1 LESRFS
7 ESRFDEIIFTDPTG
21 AVKGV
26 AVTPAEPG
34 ASRKAQAAQ
43 TEAALKEAAR
53 RVFARSGYHGAKIT
67 DITTEAGRSAG
78 SFYKHF
84 AGKDDILRALLADW
98 LAQAGAELAADPAGD
113 DLSQEPALRAR
124 VATYW
129 HTYRAHLPEIRALG
143 EAAQIDPVFGQSL
156 ATMRHAGLATMRQ
169 HLERLRD
176 AGHTLPGDPAV
187 LASAFNALLEGF
199 CQVWIAGGGEPIGR
213 PLSDEEAID
222 TLTRL
227 LMHGL
232 AGQR

>member
-1 LESRFS
+1 M
-7 ESRFDEIIFTDPTG
+7 
-21 AVKGV
+21 
-26 AVTPAEPG
+26 PAGPG
-34 ASRKAQAAQ
+34 TSRKTQAAQ
-43 TEAALKEAAR
+43 TEAALRQAAR
-53 RVFARSGYHGAKIT
+53 RVFARNGYHGAKIT

-84 AGKDDILRALLADW
+84 TGKDAVLRALLADW

-124 VATYW
+124 VAAYW

-143 EAAQIDPVFGQSL
+143 EAAQVDPEFAKSL
-156 ATMRHAGLATMRQ
+156 AAMRHAGLATMRR

-176 AGHTLPGDPAV
+176 AGYALPGDPAV

-199 CQVWIAGGGEPIGR
+199 CQVWLAGGGEPIGR
-213 PLSDEEAID
+213 PLGDEEAID

-227 LMHGL
+227 LAYGL
-232 AGQR
+232 AGQRQDPG

>member
-1 LESRFS
+1 M
-7 ESRFDEIIFTDPTG
+7 IAP
-21 AVKGV
+21 VKGV
-26 AVTPAEPG
+26 AVMPAG
-34 ASRKAQAAQ
+34 RGTSRKAQAAQ
-43 TEAALKEAAR
+43 TEVALKEAAR
-53 RVFARSGYHGAKIT
+53 RVFARNGYHGAKIT

-113 DLSQEPALRAR
+113 DLSQEPALRSR
-124 VATYW
+124 VAAYW
-129 HTYRAHLPEIRALG
+129 YTYRAHLPEIRALG
-143 EAAQIDPVFGQSL
+143 EAAQADPAFAESL
-156 ATMRHAGLATMRQ
+156 AAMRHAGLATMRR

-176 AGHTLPGDPAV
+176 TGHALPGDPAV

-227 LMHGL
+227 LMHG
-232 AGQR
+232 QRQDRG

>member
-1 LESRFS
+1 M
-7 ESRFDEIIFTDPTG
+7 TAP
-21 AVKGV
+21 VKGV
-26 AVTPAEPG
+26 AVMPAEPG
-34 ASRKAQAAQ
+34 TSRKAQAAR
-43 TEAALKEAAR
+43 TEVALKEAAR
-53 RVFARSGYHGAKIT
+53 RVFARNGYHGAKIT

-84 AGKDDILRALLADW
+84 AGKDDVLRALLADW
-98 LAQAGAELAADPAGD
+98 LAQAGAELTADPAGD
-113 DLSQEPALRAR
+113 DLSQESALHAR
-124 VATYW
+124 VAAYW

-143 EAAQIDPVFGQSL
+143 EAAQADPAFAESL
-156 ATMRHAGLATMRQ
+156 AAMRHAGLATMRR
-169 HLERLRD
+169 HLERLRE
-176 AGHTLPGDPAV
+176 AGHALPGDPAV

-232 AGQR
+232 AGQRQDRG

>member
-1 LESRFS
+1 M
-7 ESRFDEIIFTDPTG
+7 IAP
-21 AVKGV
+21 VKGV
-26 AVTPAEPG
+26 AVMPAGPG
-34 ASRKAQAAQ
+34 TSRKAQAAQ
-43 TEAALKEAAR
+43 TKVALKEAAR
-53 RVFARSGYHGAKIT
+53 RVFARNGYHGAKIT

-113 DLSQEPALRAR
+113 DLSQEPALRSR
-124 VATYW
+124 VAAYW
-129 HTYRAHLPEIRALG
+129 YTYRAHLPEIRALG
-143 EAAQIDPVFGQSL
+143 EAAQADPAFAESL
-156 ATMRHAGLATMRQ
+156 AAMRHAGLATMRR

-176 AGHTLPGDPAV
+176 TGHALPGDPAV

-227 LMHGL
+227 LMRGL
-232 AGQR
+232 AGQRQDRG

>member
-1 LESRFS
+1 M
-7 ESRFDEIIFTDPTG
+7 
-21 AVKGV
+21 
-26 AVTPAEPG
+26 PAEPG
-34 ASRKAQAAQ
+34 TSRKAQAAQ
-43 TEAALKEAAR
+43 TKVALKEAAR
-53 RVFARSGYHGAKIT
+53 RVFARNGYHGAKIT

-84 AGKDDILRALLADW
+84 AGKDDVLRALLADW

-113 DLSQEPALRAR
+113 DLSQGPALRAR
-124 VATYW
+124 VAAYW

-143 EAAQIDPVFGQSL
+143 EAAQADPAFAESL
-156 ATMRHAGLATMRQ
+156 AAMRHAGLATMRR
-169 HLERLRD
+169 HLERLRE
-176 AGHTLPGDPAV
+176 AGHALPGDPAV

-232 AGQR
+232 AGQRQDRG